1 MTVGNLMMI
10 IVISAILVVVG
21 VLAVSDYAITQK
33 MVGRFEKACKEL
45 EKKSEEIKWETKDLN
60 RTIRVEVSESVLEYL
75 NKDRK

>member
-10 IVISAILVVVG
+10 IVILAILVVVG

-45 EKKSEEIKWETKDLN
+45 EKKSEEIKRETKDLN
-60 RTIRVEVSESVLEYL
+60 RIIRVEVSESVLEYL

>member
-1 MTVGNLMMI
+1 MTVGNLMMT
-10 IVISAILVVVG
+10 IVILAILIVVG

-45 EKKSEEIKWETKDLN
+45 EKKSEEIKRETKDLN

>member
-21 VLAVSDYAITQK
+21 ALTVSDYVTTQK